1 MYDFKPT
8 NFNFLMLSRLSF
20 ATKKKRIQKFI
31 RKKFLEKR
39 KNLIQTTETLEERE
53 MKAERVQ
60 RNCIC

>member
-31 RKKFLEKR
+31 RKKILEKR